1 MKKNIVF
8 FLIDGLRY
16 DQIFGEF
23 KESFTP
29 NIDSLIDKGQFFSNS
44 FSSADGT
51 VLSLNTIFNSVFS
64 CKTNNRARKI
74 ILEENNMFDILKK
87 SDYDI
92 FGLVPKMKIYD
103 PLVKIF
109 ENDDKTYDWIEKNES
124 LQTILS
130 EKIIKLLKQR
140 NQALPS
146 FTYLHIL
153 DLHPLREGNI
163 PKGIEHFND
172 EKFGKSDY
180 AKTVSSIDS
189 VIGTILRN
197 IDLSNTIVIITSD
210 HGERIPFENLRNS
223 DFEPEFNS
231 TKKIGKKILPK
242 QTHKISGKI
251 LSKIS
256 KSIKEKKIEKKS
268 LNLNNYQKRSRD
280 PYFTLSLFDEL
291 LHVPLLF
298 VGPGITKNINSNFI
312 RHVDLYPTILDS
324 LNLEY
329 DSKRIDG
336 KSFFPFSKSINTEE
350 MVSYL
355 HTMPYEKPH
364 STDSVG
370 IRTQKYKYFR
380 SESSKNENIH
390 LYDLEN
396 DPFENNNIIK
406 NNPELQNKFE
416 KLIKE
421 IEEGKSDEK
430 SEFSKEEEA
439 MISEELK
446 KLGYM

>member
-16 DQIFGEF
+16 DQIYGKF

-29 NIDSLIDKGQFFSNS
+29 NIDSLIDKGQFFINS

-74 ILEENNMFDILKK
+74 ILEENNLFDILKK
-87 SDYDI
+87 SNYNI
-92 FGLVPKMKIYD
+92 LGLVPKMKIYD
-103 PLVKIF
+103 PLTEIF
-109 ENDDKTYDWIEKNES
+109 ENDDTTYDWIEKNES

-130 EKIIKLLKQR
+130 KKIIKLLKKR
-140 NQALPS
+140 NKILPS

-163 PKGIEHFND
+163 PKGIERFND
-172 EKFGKSDY
+172 EKFGNSNY

-189 VIGTILRN
+189 VIGMILKN

-223 DFEPEFNS
+223 DLEPRFRS
-231 TKKIGKKILPK
+231 KKIGKRILPK
-242 QTHKISGKI
+242 QTHKILGKI
-251 LSKIS
+251 LSKVS
-256 KSIKEKKIEKKS
+256 KFIKEKEIKKKS

-298 VGPGITKNINSNFI
+298 VGVDITKNINSNFI
-312 RHVDLYPTILDS
+312 RHVDLYPTILD
-324 LNLEY
+324 LLGLEY
-329 DSKRIDG
+329 NLKRIDG
-336 KSFFPFSKSINTEE
+336 ISFFPFSNSINIEE

-380 SESSKNENIH
+380 SESSKNENVH

-406 NNPELQNKFE
+406 NNFQLKNKFE
-416 KLIKE
+416 KLIKH
-421 IEEGKSDEK
+421 IEEEKSNEK
-430 SEFSKEEEA
+430 SEFSVEEEA